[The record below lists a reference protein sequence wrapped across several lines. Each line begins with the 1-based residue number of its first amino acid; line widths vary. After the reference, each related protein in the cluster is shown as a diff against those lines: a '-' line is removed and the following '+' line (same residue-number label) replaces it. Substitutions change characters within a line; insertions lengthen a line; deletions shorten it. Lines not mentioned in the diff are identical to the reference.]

1 MNLSPSQNYKMKSPK
16 EIVEGMLAQDAF
28 SQLLGMELISIEQG
42 ACVLR
47 CEVRSSMTNGFG
59 IAHGA
64 ITYSLADSALAF
76 ASNAH
81 GVHCFSVDTNIS
93 HLKKVKLGDVLTAR
107 CTESHRGKRTG
118 VYIVDIQ
125 NQDGIRVAY
134 FRGTVFISSEA
145 W

>member
-1 MNLSPSQNYKMKSPK
+1 MNLFPSAIYRMKNPR
-16 EIVEGMLAQDAF
+16 EIVELMLQQDTF

-42 ACVLR
+42 SCVLR
-47 CEVRSSMTNGFG
+47 CTVTSHMTNGFG
-59 IAHGA
+59 IAHGG

-93 HLKKVKLGDVLTAR
+93 HLKKVNLGDVLTAR

-118 VYIVDIQ
+118 VYMVDIQ
-125 NQDGIRVAY
+125 NQDAKRVAY
-134 FRGTVFISSEA
+134 FRGTVFIGSEA